1 MKIRDIVNRD
11 IVNLTNCE
19 HEPIH
24 IPGSIQPQGF
34 LIAFTKRDHRIDFCS
49 GNVQAFTGI
58 HYEQLLSKTLEEI
71 LSDDQLEKLLGYID
85 SHTAV
90 FAMPLELE
98 LNDTWFSISIH
109 SSGEHCI
116 MEFEASSST
125 SSDLSVF
132 YNQTRQFVSYMEKST
147 SLQTLCQAVAD
158 ETRNITG
165 YDRVMIYR
173 FDKDYNGEIFAESK
187 RDDIEGF
194 LGLHYPHTDIPAQAR
209 ELYKQNLLR
218 LITDINY
225 EPVPIYTIDDQP
237 DKNLN
242 LGNALLRSVSPIHVQ
257 YLHNIGVGATLTISL
272 MHEDKLWGLI
282 ACHHYSTKYLNS
294 FARISAQLQGH
305 FLTSQI
311 NVREVEEQHKLSSQI
326 NDSLKK
332 MLAKTYSPDRESF
345 KTITEQNELLE
356 LCNAN
361 GVAIFLDDK
370 LYTNGLVPSN
380 QAIWG
385 IINHLKTYSNQ
396 EVFYSSKFADTYP
409 EAAELKNTASGI
421 LFHSLDAILNMGII
435 WFRPETIQE
444 VKWAGDPSKAI
455 IKDEKGLSPRNSFKL
470 WKEFIQFQSN
480 DWNEIEL
487 TAASNFAR
495 SLEKQAHLLFLSE
508 EENKYRLLSEKLK
521 ATNAELENMNW
532 ISTHDLKEP
541 LRKIQVFASRI
552 LDIGVEDLPIT
563 IAESI
568 HRISASANRMQTL
581 ISDLLSYS
589 KLQKSNEA
597 LTKINLTEL
606 VNEVKLRH
614 EAEDLEDRK
623 TVITIRELPN
633 VQGVSFILQQL
644 FSNLISN
651 SIKFAKKDAKAEIS
665 IRFAGVVNNPV
676 PLAVGNFNE
685 IVVKDN
691 GIGFAEQH
699 NESIFNVFTRLH
711 LQSEYTGTGIGL
723 ALCRKIMQNHN
734 GYITASGKVNEG
746 AEFRLY
752 FPVLTD

>member
-11 IVNLTNCE
+11 IVNLTNCDQ
-19 HEPIH
+19 EPIH

-34 LIAFTKRDHRIDFCS
+34 LLAINKTSQNIDFCS
-49 GNVQAFTGI
+49 GNIHQFTGI
-58 HYEQLLSKTLEEI
+58 RHEQVLSKKLDVLLTEEQLGSLEA
-71 LSDDQLEKLLGYID
+71 YIAT
-85 SHTAV
+85 HTAA
-90 FAMPLELE
+90 FAMPLEMQ
-98 LNDTWFSISIH
+98 LNNNALSISIH
-109 SSGEHCI
+109 TSGNHYI
-116 MEFEASSST
+116 LEFESST
-125 SSDLSVF
+125 IPSADLSAF
-132 YNQTRQFVSYMEKST
+132 YNQTRHFVSYMEKST
-147 SLQTLCQAVAD
+147 SLQTLCQGVAD
-158 ETRNITG
+158 ETRAITG

-272 MHEDKLWGLI
+272 MHEEKLWGLI
-282 ACHHYSTKYLNS
+282 ACHHYSTKYLDS
-294 FARISAQLQGH
+294 FSRISAQLQGH

-311 NVREVEEQHKLSSQI
+311 NVREVEEQHKLASKI
-326 NDSLKK
+326 NGSLKT

-356 LCNAN
+356 LCNAS

-370 LYTNGLVPSN
+370 LHTNGNVPSDN
-380 QAIWG
+380 TIWE
-385 IINHLKTYSNQ
+385 IIHFLKSYSQ
-396 EVFYSSKFADTYP
+396 EEVIHSSKFVDIYPKAADLKDT
-409 EAAELKNTASGI
+409 AAGI
-421 LFHSLDAILNMGII
+421 LFHSLNSELNMGII

-455 IKDEKGLSPRNSFKL
+455 IKDEKGLSPRKSFLL
-470 WKEFIQFQSN
+470 WKEFIQYQSN
-480 DWNEIEL
+480 DWNEVEL
-487 TAASNFAR
+487 TAAFNFTR

-541 LRKIQVFASRI
+541 LRKIQVFSSRI
-552 LDIGVEDLPIT
+552 LEIGIEDLPPVVG
-563 IAESI
+563 ESI
-568 HRISASANRMQTL
+568 NRISASASRMQAL
-581 ISDLLSYS
+581 ITDLLAYS
-589 KLQKSNEA
+589 KLQKANEA
-597 LTKINLTEL
+597 LIDTDLTSVVTEIKTRL
-606 VNEVKLRH
+606 ET
-614 EAEDLEDRK
+614 EDAEDK
-623 TVITIRELPN
+623 NVVITVGNLPT
-633 VQGVSFILQQL
+633 VKGVGFLLNQL
-644 FSNLISN
+644 FSNLINN
-651 SIKFAKKDAKAEIS
+651 SIKFSHKEKKSEIS
-665 IRFAGVVNNPV
+665 IFSTQIVNT
-676 PLAVGNFNE
+676 PLPSATGDFYEV
-685 IVVKDN
+685 VVKDN
-691 GIGFAEQH
+691 GIGFAPQH

-711 LQSEYTGTGIGL
+711 LQTEYSGTGIGL
-723 ALCRKIMQNHN
+723 ALCKKIMQNHN
-734 GYITASGKVNEG
+734 GYITASGKLNEG
-746 AEFRLY
+746 AEFRMY
-752 FPVLTD
+752 FPIS